1 MRMNRRGAT
10 MVAIGLLLLPL
21 MLLATLFMDLG
32 RIDVLRTEAQLA
44 ADAAALAGASAFIDG
59 PGEGAGLV
67 VARVH
72 HYVNDNPIGGQK
84 ATVDSIRINVPTTSV
99 RVAIGYETGPLLMG
113 QGGLRLLARAGA
125 EVFEAPEEIEA
136 PTPGPEP

>member
-1 MRMNRRGAT
+1 

-21 MLLATLFMDLG
+21 MLLGTLFMDLG
-32 RIDVLRTEAQLA
+32 RIQMLRTEAQLA
-44 ADAAALAGASAFIDG
+44 ADAAALAGGSAFIDG

-84 ATVDSIRINVPTTSV
+84 AAVESIAINVPAASV
-99 RVAIGYETGPLLMG
+99 RVVLGYETGPLLLG

-125 EVFEAPEEIEA
+125 EVFEASEETEA
-136 PTPGPEP
+136 PTSGPEPEKRLRLIN